1 MRADADAGGHPAR
14 RSVQRRGVAWPEI
27 EVIDASD
34 AETML
39 AQRVPHDGISSVR
52 IEGMI
57 RALGLVLG
65 DVTVGK
71 DAVLDAQLCCFPAGQ
86 LLVDAGYA
94 TATDSFT
101 VSIPLQH
108 WGSCAA
114 RTPQNTRHVDQ
125 QVGTNRSGSARRS
138 TSPTAGR
145 ETTAWTRRSSERRR
159 RCRSRR
165 PAAGSTATIKREFS
179 L

>member
-71 DAVLDAQLCCFPAGQ
+71 DAVLDAQLCCFPAVV
-86 LLVDAGYA
+86 LLPRGTASCGRRLFDSDRFVHGVNTTAALGVVRCTYSSEYA
-94 TATDSFT
+94 TCRSAS
-101 VSIPLQH
+101 
-108 WGSCAA
+108 
-114 RTPQNTRHVDQ
+114 RYQ
-125 QVGTNRSGSARRS
+125 QVWICSQVHVTDCRARNYRVDEEKL
-138 TSPTAGR
+138 R
-145 ETTAWTRRSSERRR
+145 EAQAVPLSETCGWIHRYD
-159 RCRSRR
+159 
-165 PAAGSTATIKREFS
+165 
-179 L
+179 